1 MVAHHSHIAIKR
13 AKCSVNFV
21 ESIANKLYRT
31 SLSHAL
37 YRKREE
43 EGWISFS
50 FQIRCQTHTHTQ
62 RESDIVWCTYIE
74 WWQNTLPNEK
84 KEKKKRLKLSI
95 NCIADGKRRASVVNS
110 KLLIRFIKHCLNC
123 YAFCKSHIIF
133 VHLWPQFIISLLRKK
148 EHRSAQIYH
157 KLKLRRIWEL
167 AETAAWKSSNFWRL
181 TNCHSK
187 CTKFW

>member
-1 MVAHHSHIAIKR
+1 MFREFRWIHRKQTLS
-13 AKCSVNFV
+13 
-21 ESIANKLYRT
+21 NKLISCT
-31 SLSHAL
+31 LPK
-37 YRKREE
+37 KRRRRMNF
-43 EGWISFS
+43 IL
-50 FQIRCQTHTHTQ
+50 ILDKMPNTHTQ

-95 NCIADGKRRASVVNS
+95 NCIADGKRRAFVVNS

-148 EHRSAQIYH
+148 EHRSAQIFH

-167 AETAAWKSSNFWRL
+167 AETAAWKSSNSWRL